1 VVNHWFLYTVY
12 LWRMVAVYS
21 LVVSTAWLWSLEN
34 GWLITVKLY
43 NTVPIQP
50 GGWYSYH
57 ILSIG
62 DPKLWLSQDYGSIYT
77 SYTVVK
83 PGLVHC

>member
-1 VVNHWFLYTVY
+1 
-12 LWRMVAVYS
+12 MVEVYS